1 MNQNLLK
8 SFLSKFENLVWV
20 ATLLIGFFYII
31 VVPPFQ
37 VPDSPNHF
45 FRTYQLATGHLSPV
59 QENNSVGG
67 FVPKSFHQFQETF
80 TQFRYNPYHKMEK
93 NVLRETRNIELKES
107 DKVFMHFPNTAV
119 YSPISYIPQVMV
131 MRIGLWLN
139 LGPYFIFYLVKI
151 VSFLTWM
158 VMIRV
163 VFYFLPIKKKLFAV
177 LLLLPMSLFI
187 NSSISADMMI
197 NGLSW
202 MYIALVFNS
211 ALIRETISLRRI
223 AVLLI
228 LITLIGLAKLVYI
241 PIVLLLLLIPF
252 SKFGGKLKMG
262 VVVLLSLLVGFGS
275 AGAWKSKIDTF
286 YTSYLNYN
294 PDFRDDVTL
303 GYRADMNLQMDY
315 IKTNKVKTIGVFVT
329 SYFREFDDMMTGYI
343 GNLGWNRFK
352 MPSWFVLLAYCIIL
366 IFAIGNSGDVF
377 FLSVKQKI
385 ILLVVIGFT
394 TILIMLSQYL
404 TWNPVGNDKL
414 WPLMGRYFTPVY
426 PMFFLLFSNK
436 WISLSKWSL
445 ALFWGYGLLA
455 TSFTFFKMNDSFYST
470 QDLKLVWSYD
480 FKEKDRNSLECEHI
494 FSFGKINGNSNLLQ
508 STDTTQITGVE
519 LTQDN
524 PFGFPITFYSLK
536 KGDKIEVQT
545 WRTHPETKF
554 VFDDKPN
561 SNYYTATCHSSKIW
575 ENDFEFIKESYFCRE
590 DFEEL
595 KVYLYH
601 TSSDVA
607 YAKGYKINYYKAR

>member
-1 MNQNLLK
+1 M
-8 SFLSKFENLVWV
+8 SKFENLVWV

-119 YSPISYIPQVMV
+119 YSPISYIPQVMA

-163 VFYFLPIKKKLFAV
+163 VFYFLSIKKKLFAV

-202 MYIALVFNS
+202 MYIALVLNS

-228 LITLIGLAKLVYI
+228 LI
-241 PIVLLLLLIPF
+241 
-252 SKFGGKLKMG
+252 
-262 VVVLLSLLVGFGS
+262 
-275 AGAWKSKIDTF
+275 
-286 YTSYLNYN
+286 
-294 PDFRDDVTL
+294 
-303 GYRADMNLQMDY
+303 
-315 IKTNKVKTIGVFVT
+315 
-329 SYFREFDDMMTGYI
+329 
-343 GNLGWNRFK
+343 
-352 MPSWFVLLAYCIIL
+352 
-366 IFAIGNSGDVF
+366 
-377 FLSVKQKI
+377 
-385 ILLVVIGFT
+385 
-394 TILIMLSQYL
+394 
-404 TWNPVGNDKL
+404 
-414 WPLMGRYFTPVY
+414 
-426 PMFFLLFSNK
+426 
-436 WISLSKWSL
+436 
-445 ALFWGYGLLA
+445 
-455 TSFTFFKMNDSFYST
+455 
-470 QDLKLVWSYD
+470 
-480 FKEKDRNSLECEHI
+480 
-494 FSFGKINGNSNLLQ
+494 
-508 STDTTQITGVE
+508 
-519 LTQDN
+519 
-524 PFGFPITFYSLK
+524 
-536 KGDKIEVQT
+536 
-545 WRTHPETKF
+545 
-554 VFDDKPN
+554 
-561 SNYYTATCHSSKIW
+561 
-575 ENDFEFIKESYFCRE
+575 
-590 DFEEL
+590 
-595 KVYLYH
+595 
-601 TSSDVA
+601 
-607 YAKGYKINYYKAR
+607 